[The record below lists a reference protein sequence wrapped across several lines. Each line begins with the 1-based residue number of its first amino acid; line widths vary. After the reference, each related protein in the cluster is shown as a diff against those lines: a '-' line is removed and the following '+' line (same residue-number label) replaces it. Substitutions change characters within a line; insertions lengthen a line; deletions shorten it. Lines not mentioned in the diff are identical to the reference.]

1 MTSVLADASDL
12 QTAGKARSQLQKRSS
27 GTRWA
32 NAADWILCLA
42 PPDPPLPDSGS
53 AAEATASGRGRC
65 DARQIATSQDF
76 HPVTRSLPETRAQ
89 EPLSRAG
96 ERPNAAPR
104 VDPSA
109 IDWST
114 QRIVSSPAMCPA
126 RAPTSAPNRPL
137 LPSEPIPAS
146 ARAVP
151 HRHVSRPWLVA
162 SELPHEV
169 GQLLA
174 ELGFAGSVD
183 AEPTTLR
190 ADPGLAMTV
199 RPSSYRHRGVVTLFP
214 ARSGIRSWWR

>member
-1 MTSVLADASDL
+1 M
-12 QTAGKARSQLQKRSS
+12 GKRSRLDTLPRT
-27 GTRWA
+27 TR
-32 NAADWILCLA
+32 
-42 PPDPPLPDSGS
+42 P
-53 AAEATASGRGRC
+53 T
-65 DARQIATSQDF
+65 
-76 HPVTRSLPETRAQ
+76 VTRFRLGSRSDCQRPWQVRCSADRDLPGSPPGH
-89 EPLSRAG
+89 PLSRSRRLERKSLWAEQENDPTLPHVWTHQRSAG
-96 ERPNAAPR
+96 LR
-104 VDPSA
+104 S
-109 IDWST
+109 
-114 QRIVSSPAMCPA
+114 VSSPAMCPA
-126 RAPTSAPNRPL
+126 RAPTIATNRPV

-183 AEPTTLR
+183 AEATTLR

-199 RPSSYRHRGVVTLFP
+199 RPSSYRHRGVVTPFP

>member
-1 MTSVLADASDL
+1 MHRTSRRQARQDRSCRNVPRGHDGQTQQTGYPASHHPTHRYPILAR
-12 QTAGKARSQLQKRSS
+12 QQKRLPAAVAGAMLGRSRPPGIS
-27 GTRWA
+27 TRSPA
-32 NAADWILCLA
+32 
-42 PPDPPLPDSGS
+42 
-53 AAEATASGRGRC
+53 
-65 DARQIATSQDF
+65 
-76 HPVTRSLPETRAQ
+76 RSLPETRAQ

-96 ERPNAAPR
+96 ERSNAAPR

-109 IDWST
+109 IGWST

-126 RAPTSAPNRPL
+126 RAPTIAPNRPL

-199 RPSSYRHRGVVTLFP
+199 RPSSYRHRGVVTPFP

>member
-1 MTSVLADASDL
+1 MHRTSRR
-12 QTAGKARSQLQKRSS
+12 Q
-27 GTRWA
+27 
-32 NAADWILCLA
+32 
-42 PPDPPLPDSGS
+42 
-53 AAEATASGRGRC
+53 
-65 DARQIATSQDF
+65 ARQDRGCRNVPRGHDGQTQQTGYPASY
-76 HPVTRSLPETRAQ
+76 HPTHRTRFWLGSRSDCQRPWQVRCSADRDLPESPPGHPLSRSRRL
-89 EPLSRAG
+89 ERKELLSRAG

-104 VDPSA
+104 AGPSA
-109 IDWST
+109 IGWST

-126 RAPTSAPNRPL
+126 RAPTIATNRPL

-199 RPSSYRHRGVVTLFP
+199 RPSSYRHRGVVPPFP
-214 ARSGIRSWWR
+214 ARSGIRIWWG